1 MTASKLLTQQ
11 HPINTLPAFHP
22 ANPFNPGMFRALH
35 PPYRNRPTNVLFE
48 SIRTLSIIR
57 RARHRG
63 EDKARIMSSENN
75 RPDADILIVGGG
87 LSGTL
92 LAVQLLRLPGQRRIV
107 IIEPRPELGRG
118 EAYSATELG
127 HTLNGNAAR
136 MSVDPDDTEDLTRWL
151 GDFIAAG
158 GWPESDEQ
166 HVPVGELFP
175 PRGIFGLYVQ
185 QRLAEAQAVGAQFG
199 STVEHVHGEAVDLQ
213 VEPSGVRIT
222 LADNRELTGRFS
234 VLATGMFAA
243 ARTPQRD
250 SNALNAA
257 AVDPWGVKA
266 MRHLDPQGR
275 VLIIGSGLT
284 MVDAVVSL
292 EQAGHRGPI
301 DVFSRHGLLPHVRR
315 QPPSWPD
322 FLAADHSIRS
332 TRQLVRALREQ
343 CAQAIAQGIDWQAPL
358 DTVRVHIPRLWSQAS
373 DLERRQFVR
382 HVRPW
387 WESHHHRSP
396 PPSAKLLDR
405 LMQEGRLNIHAASL
419 QDVLARE
426 AEQVRIRVR
435 YRGEDQ
441 STEISGDALI
451 NSTGIQY
458 DWRRVDKALPRQL
471 LARGLIQPGPLALGI
486 DADAGGAVRD
496 AAGQVSARLFAMG
509 PPLRGLWWESTAV
522 TDVALQAKALAA
534 RLVGEA

>member
-1 MTASKLLTQQ
+1 MTSN
-11 HPINTLPAFHP
+11 NT
-22 ANPFNPGMFRALH
+22 
-35 PPYRNRPTNVLFE
+35 RP
-48 SIRTLSIIR
+48 S
-57 RARHRG
+57 
-63 EDKARIMSSENN
+63 
-75 RPDADILIVGGG
+75 ADILIVGGG
-87 LSGTL
+87 LSGSM
-92 LAVQLLRLPGQRRIV
+92 LAVQLLRLPGRRRIV
-107 IIEPRPELGRG
+107 ILESRSELGRG

-136 MSVDPDDTEDLTRWL
+136 MSVDPDKADDLTQWL
-151 GDFIAAG
+151 GDYIADG

-166 HVPVGELFP
+166 HVPVAELFP

-185 QRLAEAQAVGAQFG
+185 QRLTDAQTAGALHG
-199 STVEHVHGEAVDLQ
+199 SRVEHVRGEATDLQ
-213 VEPSGVRIT
+213 SDASGVRIT
-222 LADNRELTGRFS
+222 LADGTALHGRFG

-257 AVDPWGVKA
+257 AVDPWDVAA
-266 MRHLDPQGR
+266 MRQLDPLGR

-284 MVDAVVSL
+284 MVDALVSL
-292 EQAGHRGPI
+292 DQAGHRGPVE
-301 DVFSRHGLLPHVRR
+301 VFSRHGLVPHVRR

-322 FLAADHSIRS
+322 FLAADHGLRS

-343 CAQAIAQGIDWQAPL
+343 CEQAIAQGVDWQAPL
-358 DTVRVHIPRLWSQAS
+358 DTVRVHIPRLWSQAT
-373 DLERRQFVR
+373 DVQRRQFVR

-396 PPSAKLLDR
+396 PPSARLLGR
-405 LMQEGRLNIHAASL
+405 LMQEGRLNVHAATL
-419 QDVLARE
+419 QGIESAQ
-426 AEQVRIRVR
+426 AGNVRISIR
-435 YRGEDQ
+435 YRGDDQ
-441 STEISGDALI
+441 PTAVSGVALI

-458 DWRRVDKALPRQL
+458 DWRRVDRALPRQL

-486 DADAGGAVRD
+486 AADPGGAVLD
-496 AAGQVSARLFAMG
+496 ARGQVSSCLFAMG

-534 RLVGEA
+534 RLVAMHCSIDA

>member
-1 MTASKLLTQQ
+1 MTSD
-11 HPINTLPAFHP
+11 
-22 ANPFNPGMFRALH
+22 
-35 PPYRNRPTNVLFE
+35 YSRP
-48 SIRTLSIIR
+48 
-57 RARHRG
+57 H
-63 EDKARIMSSENN
+63 
-75 RPDADILIVGGG
+75 ADVLIVGGG

-107 IIEPRPELGRG
+107 IIESRSELGRG

-136 MSVDPDDTEDLTRWL
+136 MSVDPDNAEDLTQWL
-151 GDFIAAG
+151 SEYIAAG
-158 GWPESDEQ
+158 RWPESDEQ
-166 HVPVGELFP
+166 HVPIAELFP

-185 QRLAEAQAVGAQFG
+185 QRLAEAQAIGAAAG
-199 STVEHVHGEAVDLQ
+199 SSVAHVRGEVTDLQ
-213 VEPSGVRIT
+213 TDEAGARAT
-222 LADNRELTGRFS
+222 LADGRTVTARFG

-257 AVDPWGVKA
+257 AVDPWDVAA
-266 MRHLDPQGR
+266 MTQLDRQGR

-315 QPPSWPD
+315 QPPAWPD

-343 CAQAIAQGIDWQAPL
+343 CRLAIEQGIDWQAPL
-358 DTVRVHIPRLWSQAS
+358 DTVRVHIPRLWSQAT
-373 DLERRQFVR
+373 DVQRRQFVR

-396 PPSAKLLDR
+396 PPSAKLIER
-405 LMQEGRLNIHAASL
+405 LLQTGRLRVHAATL
-419 QDVLARE
+419 QGVEE
-426 AEQVRIRVR
+426 APPGQVQIRVR
-435 YRGEDQ
+435 YRGEPA
-441 STEISGDALI
+441 SRIENGAALI

-458 DWRRVDKALPRQL
+458 DWRRVDRALPRRL
-471 LARGLIQPGPLALGI
+471 LERGLIQPGPLALGI
-486 DADAGGAVRD
+486 AADPGGAVLD
-496 AAGQVSARLFAMG
+496 AQGQVSARLFAMG
-509 PPLRGLWWESTAV
+509 PPLRGMWWESTAV

-534 RLVGEA
+534 RLVALRA

>member
-1 MTASKLLTQQ
+1 
-11 HPINTLPAFHP
+11 
-22 ANPFNPGMFRALH
+22 
-35 PPYRNRPTNVLFE
+35 
-48 SIRTLSIIR
+48 
-57 RARHRG
+57 
-63 EDKARIMSSENN
+63 MSAEHTG
-75 RPDADILIVGGG
+75 PDADILIIGGG
-87 LSGTL
+87 LSGTM
-92 LAVQLLRLPGQRRIV
+92 LAVQLLRLPGRRRIV
-107 IIEPRPELGRG
+107 IVESRSELGRG

-136 MSVDPDDTEDLTRWL
+136 MSVDPDDAEDLTRWL
-151 GDFIAAG
+151 TDCIAAG

-166 HVPVGELFP
+166 HVPVAELFP
-175 PRGIFGLYVQ
+175 PRGLFGLYVQ
-185 QRLAEAQAVGAQFG
+185 QRLAEARAVGERHG
-199 STVEHVHGEAVDLQ
+199 SSAEHVRGEATDLQ
-213 VEPSGVRIT
+213 SDEAGIRLT
-222 LADNRELTGRFS
+222 LASGEQLTARFG

-243 ARTPQRD
+243 ARTPQRE
-250 SNALNAA
+250 SNGLNAA
-257 AVDPWGVKA
+257 AVDPWDVSA
-266 MRHLDPQGR
+266 MRQLDPQGR

-315 QPPSWPD
+315 QPPTWPD
-322 FLAADHSIRS
+322 FLAADPGIRS

-343 CAQAIAQGIDWQAPL
+343 CARAMEQGIDWQAPL

-373 DLERRQFVR
+373 DRQRRQFVR

-396 PPSAKLLDR
+396 PPSAQLLDR
-405 LMQEGRLNIHAASL
+405 LVGEGRLHIHAASL
-419 QDVLARE
+419 LSVESAQAG
-426 AEQVRIRVR
+426 QVSISVR
-435 YRGEDQ
+435 YRGQD
-441 STEISGDALI
+441 SARTERGAALI

-458 DWRRVDKALPRQL
+458 DWRRVDRALPRNL

-486 DADAGGAVRD
+486 AADAGGAVMD
-496 AAGQVSARLFAMG
+496 AEGRYSPRLFAMG

-534 RLVGEA
+534 RLAALSNPGA